1 MFGKAIRDGVVVE
14 VTNLYDHFFVPTREC
29 KADEKAVNLP
39 YFDGDYWPAAAE
51 SVIERLQQED
61 KEKIRTPRTIP
72 NIRASIL
79 AMETNVASST
89 SMDRR
94 LMHKA
99 SRAMVTLVS

>member
-61 KEKIRTPRTIP
+61 RENPDPAYNSKYSCIYIGYGDKCGQQYFDGPP
-72 NIRASIL
+72 AH
-79 AMETNVASST
+79 AQG
-89 SMDRR
+89 
-94 LMHKA
+94 K
-99 SRAMVTLVS
+99 